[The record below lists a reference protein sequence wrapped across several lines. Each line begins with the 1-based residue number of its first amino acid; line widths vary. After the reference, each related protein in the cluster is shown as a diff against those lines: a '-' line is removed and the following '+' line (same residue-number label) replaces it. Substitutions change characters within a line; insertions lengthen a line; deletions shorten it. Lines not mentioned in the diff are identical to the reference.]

1 MEGIENKEEL
11 NKEDEKQSQENQTT
25 ESTRTIWKPY
35 KQVNEQKL
43 EKKDSKRNN
52 PLIGS
57 RTNNFVQSNNT

>member
-43 EKKDSKRNN
+43 EKKRFQKK
-52 PLIGS
+52 
-57 RTNNFVQSNNT
+57 